1 MLSYYILQFVDY
13 LSKSSLVIDVWG
25 KQSDDGNKNK
35 KASVST
41 KQLMNQDQLVRGR
54 TSTMVR
60 GDDEERYK
68 MLCEINTQKRRAQRN
83 AQKLV
88 SSFLQQLVNKL
99 GWSLKLQKILKM
111 LFFLEPYQ

>member
-1 MLSYYILQFVDY
+1 M
-13 LSKSSLVIDVWG
+13 WG

-41 KQLMNQDQLVRGR
+41 KQLMNQDQLARGR

-88 SSFLQQLVNKL
+88 SLVIRKSTKKQTL
-99 GWSLKLQKILKM
+99 PVKTG
-111 LFFLEPYQ
+111 